1 MPELDVML
9 EWSERIS
16 NVVGMLFSTVLL
28 LQMLGDLLG
37 INVFEALRQAITK
50 PWVIPVEIIEAY
62 YPLWFSMQVAL
73 IGLMF
78 GDQIFSMWY
87 MQTRKSLPPVAY
99 ERYMSLAMLLMAFW
113 LALIY
118 RYMTFTL
125 ITVFAAI
132 SFSYTMF
139 IKKK

>member
-1 MPELDVML
+1 
-9 EWSERIS
+9 
-16 NVVGMLFSTVLL
+16 
-28 LQMLGDLLG
+28 
-37 INVFEALRQAITK
+37 
-50 PWVIPVEIIEAY
+50 VIPVEIIEAY

-87 MQTRKSLPPVAY
+87 MQTRKSLPPIAY
-99 ERYMSLAMLLMAFW
+99 ERYMSLAMLLIAFW

-139 IKKK
+139 IKKR